1 VLVGL
6 PLLWGARPVPA
17 SGRSVAALL
26 AAVQRSG
33 SVAYDG
39 YAESVG
45 RLPLPDAG
53 PLDQVAD
60 LLGGRSRIRV
70 WWAGGARARI
80 DVLSATG
87 ERDTYLEPGRTVQ
100 WDSDERVVRVVFG
113 QQRGVRVPQ
122 PLDLLPATLGRRLL
136 AAADPARTV
145 RGRDDRVA
153 GRSAATLTVRPDD
166 ARSLVGRIDV
176 AVDRATGLPLRVA
189 VTPLGARGPA
199 VETALLQLRLA
210 TPGTAVTSFTPPP
223 DAGEQEVSALDVGRL
238 ADEVAPIPL
247 PPEVAGLRRRS
258 SNESVGGARSYGD
271 GYAVL
276 AVVPLETWTVR
287 TLQRRLGLAGQ
298 PFDEPWGEGQLVSAG
313 LLSAM
318 TLTTGDRGYVLVG
331 TVPTALLKR
340 AGRELAR

>member
-1 VLVGL
+1 
-6 PLLWGARPVPA
+6 
-17 SGRSVAALL
+17 
-26 AAVQRSG
+26 
-33 SVAYDG
+33 
-39 YAESVG
+39 
-45 RLPLPDAG
+45 
-53 PLDQVAD
+53 
-60 LLGGRSRIRV
+60 
-70 WWAGGARARI
+70 
-80 DVLSATG
+80 
-87 ERDTYLEPGRTVQ
+87 
-100 WDSDERVVRVVFG
+100 
-113 QQRGVRVPQ
+113 
-122 PLDLLPATLGRRLL
+122 
-136 AAADPARTV
+136 
-145 RGRDDRVA
+145 
-153 GRSAATLTVRPDD
+153 
-166 ARSLVGRIDV
+166 
-176 AVDRATGLPLRVA
+176 
-189 VTPLGARGPA
+189 
-199 VETALLQLRLA
+199 
-210 TPGTAVTSFTPPP
+210 VTSFTPPP